1 MKQHLSSRQISAWA
15 AGERAREDER
25 HVAECPECRAE
36 VAGLENAV
44 RWFRGSVHA
53 WSDTSVPTANR
64 SRGSLSRWRPQ
75 WALIAA
81 TLAIL
86 AGVPIYRNVERQ
98 REAEQA
104 RADALLWKQVDAGL
118 SRPVPAPMEPL
129 LSLVPGEIR

>member
-1 MKQHLSSRQISAWA
+1 MRQHLSRRQISAWV
-15 AGERAREDER
+15 AGERAPEDER
-25 HVAECPECRAE
+25 NVAECPECRAE

-44 RWFRGSVHA
+44 LWFRGSVRA

-104 RADALLWKQVDAGL
+104 RADALLWEQVDAGL